1 MNFDLEKQIEY
12 FDKKYPAMNNANI
25 YENVDN
31 SFIAEDEENA
41 FYNETYAEILKGF
54 IL

>member
-1 MNFDLEKQIEY
+1 MNDFTKEIEELT
-12 FDKKYPAMNNANI
+12 AGI

-41 FYNETYAEILKGF
+41 FYSETFGELLTGWI
-54 IL
+54 IS